1 MPVPDLPRGVGV
13 SIVAPPAHDELRPIE
28 TSPCAP
34 ASGVRPRRLR
44 RLADWLVSL
53 SADDGV
59 STRFAAERQRDEDLI
74 RRVERQSRL

>member
-1 MPVPDLPRGVGV
+1 MPVPDLPQAVGV
-13 SIVAPPAHDELRPIE
+13 SIVAPAHDELRPIE

-44 RLADWLVSL
+44 RLADWFLSL

-59 STRFAAERQRDEDLI
+59 SARFAAERQRDEGLI
-74 RRVERQSRL
+74 RRVERQSRR